1 MRSQRGVALL
11 AALFLIVVL
20 AMLGLFAVRVG
31 AAGAQDVTATLMESR
46 ALAAARSGIEYGAYR
61 ALMASSCNVPGGV
74 PSFSVNV
81 PLTQGALAGF
91 TVNVT
96 CIGSNHSGYR
106 TYEVTATA
114 RRGTYGTA
122 DYVARTVTRTLSNGP
137 P

>member
-1 MRSQRGVALL
+1 MRAQRGVSLV

-31 AAGAQDVTATLMESR
+31 ASGEQDVTAQLLGSR

-61 ALMASSCNVPGGV
+61 AMVANTCIVP
-74 PSFSVNV
+74 FNVNV

-91 TVNVT
+91 TANVT
-96 CIGSNHSGYR
+96 CVRSNHSGYF

-114 RRGTYGTA
+114 RRGVYGTA
-122 DYVARTVTRTLSNGP
+122 DYVARSLTRTLSNGP